1 MTRGTSFDTNGCLF
15 VLADARA
22 PWFDVPAAGPAT
34 KPAQVTALNSSL
46 LVWTLTA
53 THPTRTHAHVHLPLL
68 YYIIEPHI
76 TMLTSLPSQST
87 SASRT

>member
-1 MTRGTSFDTNGCLF
+1 MTRGTSFDTDDCLF

-22 PWFDVPAAGPAT
+22 PWFNVPATRPTT
-34 KPAQVTALNSSL
+34 KPAQVTALSSFISS
-46 LVWTLTA
+46 WTLAA

-68 YYIIEPHI
+68 YYIIDPHI
-76 TMLTSLPSQST
+76 TMLTSLPSHFS